1 MPCRIGLRGLVGDI
15 GMAMLLSG
23 LCDCF
28 ASRAMTIHKTF
39 RGLRGLC
46 DCFASRAMT
55 YSLQPAEAG
64 FVCVG
69 AISIARY
76 SGAG

>member
-1 MPCRIGLRGLVGDI
+1 MRCRIGLQGLVRDI
-15 GMAMLLSG
+15 GIATLLS
-23 LCDCF
+23 
-28 ASRAMTIHKTF
+28 
-39 RGLRGLC
+39 GLC

-76 SGAG
+76 RAATAILRY

>member
-1 MPCRIGLRGLVGDI
+1 MRDI

-28 ASRAMTIHKTF
+28 AE
-39 RGLRGLC
+39 
-46 DCFASRAMT
+46 RAMT
-55 YSLQPAEAG
+55 YSLQPAKAG

-76 SGAG
+76 SGAASKSTPQ